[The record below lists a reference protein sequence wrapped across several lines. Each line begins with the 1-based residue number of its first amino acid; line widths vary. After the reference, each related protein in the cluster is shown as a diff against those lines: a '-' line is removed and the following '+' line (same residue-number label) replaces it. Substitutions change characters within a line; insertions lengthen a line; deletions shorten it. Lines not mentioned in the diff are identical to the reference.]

1 MSLEPEQV
9 RWVAHLSRLE
19 LSEQEL
25 VGLGGQLASIVKYV
39 DQLRAVNTEG
49 VEPMAHALDLVNVL
63 RDDTPVPSLPVSEA
77 LANAPARLGDFF
89 GVPAVLD

>member
-1 MSLEPEQV
+1 MSLELDQV

-25 VGLGGQLASIVKYV
+25 SSLGGQLASIVKYV
-39 DQLRAVNTEG
+39 DQLRAVNTKG

-63 RDDTPVPSLPVSEA
+63 RDDAIVPSLPVSEA
-77 LANAPARLGDFF
+77 LANAPARVGDHFA
-89 GVPAVLD
+89 VPAVLD

>member
-1 MSLEPEQV
+1 MSLELDQV

-25 VGLGGQLASIVKYV
+25 ANLGGQLASIVKYV

-63 RDDTPVPSLPVSEA
+63 REDLLVPSLPVTDA
-77 LANAPARLGDFF
+77 LANAPARVGDHFS
-89 GVPAVLD
+89 VPAVLD